1 MYACTSNYV
10 YTYSVA
16 DINNILF
23 IQIKCLKCILKILF
37 PYAIIMKQ
45 QSVVTDIRKM
55 IFTEVARVAYGSE
68 HVAKDLEEIPYLIT
82 PDEVPRYRE
91 SIYRERQIASER
103 VRLAMGLSL
112 RPENKPVNITS
123 GISRSTIAD
132 KYYEPP
138 LMQVIP
144 SACDKCPDNQY
155 FVTDQCRA
163 CVARS
168 CVKSCPTGAVSL
180 IDGKS
185 HIDQSKCIKCGRCKA
200 SCPYDAIAHR
210 KRPCA
215 SACGVNAITSDE
227 YGRALIL
234 TDRCVACGQCMSACP
249 FGAIADKSQIF
260 QLIQAIKQGDE
271 VVAAVA
277 PAIIGQFG
285 PKVTPG
291 KLKSAL
297 LALGFK
303 DVYEVATGADVGC
316 IAEAHHYVNE
326 VKMGNLPFLFTSCCP
341 AWAVLVKT
349 QFPDLASRVSRELT
363 PMVATARSIKVNRP
377 NARVVFIGPCAA
389 KKLEASRHDVKS
401 FVDFVITFE
410 ELGGMFAAKNLVL
423 EEMEELSVNFTA
435 TGAGRGYA
443 CSGGVSEAIS
453 KCINEY
459 YPGTEIKIEHAE
471 GLTDCRKALQLC
483 NAGKYDGY
491 MIEGMACPGGCVAGV
506 GTIIPPE
513 RAKAAVA
520 QAVKNSQR
528 GIPSKNL
535 EDLAAELSKMD

>member
-1 MYACTSNYV
+1 
-10 YTYSVA
+10 
-16 DINNILF
+16 
-23 IQIKCLKCILKILF
+23 
-37 PYAIIMKQ
+37 MKQ
-45 QSVVTDIRKM
+45 QSVVSDLRKM
-55 IFTEVARVAYGSE
+55 IFTEVARVAYESE

-112 RPENKPVNITS
+112 RPANKPVNITS

-155 FVTDQCRA
+155 FVTDQCRG

-168 CVKSCPTGAVSL
+168 CVKTCPKGAVSF
-180 IDGKS
+180 DGKS
-185 HIDQSKCIKCGRCKA
+185 HIDQSKCIKCGKCKA
-200 SCPYDAIAHR
+200 ACPYDAIAHR
-210 KRPCA
+210 TRPCA

-234 TDRCVACGQCMSACP
+234 TDKCVACGQCMSACP

-277 PAIIGQFG
+277 PAIIGQYG

-291 KLKSAL
+291 KIKSAL

-303 DVYEVATGADVGC
+303 DVYEVATGADMGC

-326 VKMGNLPFLFTSCCP
+326 VTTGHLPFLFTSCCP
-341 AWAVLVKT
+341 AWAVLIKN

-363 PMVATARSIKVNRP
+363 PMVATARSIKMNRP

-389 KKLEASRHDVKS
+389 KKLEASRQNVKS
-401 FVDFVITFE
+401 HVDFVITFE
-410 ELGGMFAAKNLVL
+410 ELAGMFAAKNLVL
-423 EEMEELSVNFTA
+423 EDMEELPTNFVA

-471 GLTDCRKALQLC
+471 GLTNCRKALQLAK
-483 NAGKYDGY
+483 AGKYNGY
-491 MIEGMACPGGCVAGV
+491 MIEGMGCHGGCVAGV

-513 RAKAAVA
+513 RAKVAVD
-520 QAVKNSQR
+520 QMVKNSEQY
-528 GIPSKNL
+528 IPSKDL
-535 EDLAAELSKMD
+535 EDLAEVLTKMN

>member
-1 MYACTSNYV
+1 
-10 YTYSVA
+10 
-16 DINNILF
+16 
-23 IQIKCLKCILKILF
+23 
-37 PYAIIMKQ
+37 MKQ
-45 QSVVTDIRKM
+45 QSVVSDLRKM
-55 IFTEVARVAYGSE
+55 IFTEVARVAYESE

-112 RPENKPVNITS
+112 RPANKPVNITS

-155 FVTDQCRA
+155 FVTDQCRG

-168 CVKSCPTGAVSL
+168 CVKTCPKGAVSF
-180 IDGKS
+180 DGKS
-185 HIDQSKCIKCGRCKA
+185 HIDQSKCIKCGKCKA
-200 SCPYDAIAHR
+200 ACPYDAIAHR
-210 KRPCA
+210 TRPCA

-234 TDRCVACGQCMSACP
+234 TDKCVACGQCMSACP

-277 PAIIGQFG
+277 PAIIGQYG

-291 KLKSAL
+291 KIKSAL

-303 DVYEVATGADVGC
+303 DVYEVAAGADMGC
-316 IAEAHHYVNE
+316 IAEAHHYVND
-326 VKMGNLPFLFTSCCP
+326 VTTGKLPFLFTSCCP
-341 AWAVLVKT
+341 AWAVLIKN
-349 QFPDLASRVSRELT
+349 QFPDLAGEVSRELT
-363 PMVATARSIKVNRP
+363 PMVATARSIKMNNP
-377 NARVVFIGPCAA
+377 KARVVFIGPCAA
-389 KKLEASRHDVKS
+389 KKLEASRQNVKS
-401 FVDFVITFE
+401 HVDFVITFE
-410 ELGGMFAAKNLVL
+410 ELAGMFAAKNLVL
-423 EEMEELSVNFTA
+423 EELEELPVHFDA

-471 GLTDCRKALQLC
+471 GLSNCRKALQLAK
-483 NAGKYDGY
+483 AGKYNGY
-491 MIEGMACPGGCVAGV
+491 MIEGMGCPGGCVAGV

-513 RAKAAVA
+513 RAKMAVD
-520 QAVKNSQR
+520 QIVKNSEQP
-528 GIPSKNL
+528 IPSKDL
-535 EDLAAELSKMD
+535 EDLAEVLTKME